1 MIRAFLAA
9 TTLST
14 LVAPAFADEVM
25 KCDEASMM
33 KVQAGVDEARKNSSM
48 EAQEDMAIK
57 HLEMAKEAMAAKKVD
72 ECVMHLDEA
81 IKALNDD

>member
-1 MIRAFLAA
+1 MLRAFLAA
-9 TTLST
+9 TALST
-14 LVAPAFADEVM
+14 LLTPAFAEEM

-48 EAQEDMAIK
+48 KAQEDMAIK
-57 HLEMAKEAMAAKKVD
+57 HLDMAKEAMVAKEVD